1 MAINFE
7 AANMAGYNNPQIEV
21 FRLTFNDNLELV
33 GAPKNSV
40 LSDCINR
47 GSVPFLLL
55 TSTDR
60 DSMYILP
67 ITYIQRQTHGLEF
80 CFSAVVKVGTAPEAA
95 PSVLAVNY
103 PATGDPVL
111 FTQDIPAANI

>member
-7 AANMAGYNNPQIEV
+7 AANMAGYNNPKIEV
-21 FRLTFNDNLELV
+21 FRLTINDNLEV
-33 GAPKNSV
+33 VEAPKNSV
-40 LSDCINR
+40 LSDCVNR
-47 GSVPFLLL
+47 GSVPFILL
-55 TSTDR
+55 TTTDR

-67 ITYIQRQTHGLEF
+67 ITYIQWQTSGLEF
-80 CFSAVVKVGTAPEAA
+80 CFSAALRSGTAPSATL
-95 PSVLAVNY
+95 SFVAVNF